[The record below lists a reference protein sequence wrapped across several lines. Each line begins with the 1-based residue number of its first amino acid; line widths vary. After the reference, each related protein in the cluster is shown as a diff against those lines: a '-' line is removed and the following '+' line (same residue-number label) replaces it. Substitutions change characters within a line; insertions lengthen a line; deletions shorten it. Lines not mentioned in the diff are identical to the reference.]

1 MSIHRNN
8 ETPIMSFI
16 ASRLGDIAPPETM
29 EMAARAAALRLKGL
43 DVISLSQG
51 EPDFD
56 TPEHIQQAALRAMR
70 DGKTRYTEA
79 AGVAPLRHAV
89 AAKMHADHGLQYGPE
104 DVSITAGA
112 KQAIFNAF
120 FATLNPGDEVVVPA
134 PCWVSYPEI
143 VKLAGGTP
151 IVVECPREAGFK
163 ITAAQLE
170 ASITPR
176 TKWLM
181 LNSPSNPTGAVYSGA
196 ELAALGEV
204 LRRHPQVWVL
214 TDDIYEKLVYCSE
227 PFHNIL
233 QVLPELQPRTLVI
246 NGVSKIYCMTGWRI
260 GYAVGPRELIKAMN
274 LVQGQST
281 NNANAIAQFAAV
293 EALIGD
299 QACVEF
305 FRAAFEERR
314 NFIVKALR
322 AIPGLEVDLPDGAFY
337 AYVSC
342 HALIGKRT
350 PEGGLISTDRDL
362 VRYLLDEAQ
371 VATVSGT
378 GFLHSSYFRVSYA
391 VGIPKLDEAAQRI
404 ARAVQAL
411 R

>member
-1 MSIHRNN
+1 
-8 ETPIMSFI
+8 MSFI
-16 ASRLGDIAPPETM
+16 ASRLGTIAPAETM
-29 EMAARAAALRLKGL
+29 EMAARAAILRRQGL
-43 DVISLSQG
+43 DVVSLSQG

-79 AGVAPLRHAV
+79 AGVLPLREAV
-89 AAKMHADHGLQYGPE
+89 AAKMLANHGLHYGPD

-112 KQAIFNAF
+112 KQAIFNTF

-143 VKLAGGTP
+143 VKLAGGMP
-151 IVVECPREAGFK
+151 IVVECPRKAGFK
-163 ITAAQLE
+163 LTPAQLE

-181 LNSPSNPTGAVYSGA
+181 LNSPSNPTGAVYSRA
-196 ELAALGEV
+196 ELAALGDV

-214 TDDIYEKLVYCSE
+214 TDDIYEKLVYGSE
-227 PFHNIL
+227 PFTNIL

-293 EALIGD
+293 EALTGD
-299 QACVEF
+299 QSCVGT
-305 FRAAFEERR
+305 FRAAFQERR
-314 NFIVKALR
+314 DFIVAALR
-322 AIPGLEVDLPDGAFY
+322 KVPGLEVDLPDGAFY

-342 HALIGKRT
+342 RALMGRRT
-350 PEGGLISTDRDL
+350 PTDQLLSTDRDF
-362 VRYLLDEAQ
+362 VRYLLDDAQ

-378 GFLHSSYFRVSYA
+378 GFLHSPYFRVSYA
-391 VGIPKLDEAAQRI
+391 AGIDKLDEAARRI
-404 ARAVQAL
+404 ARAVEAL
-411 R
+411 S

>member
-1 MSIHRNN
+1 
-8 ETPIMSFI
+8 MSFI
-16 ASRLGDIAPPETM
+16 ASRLGTIAPAETM
-29 EMAARAAALRLKGL
+29 EMAARAAALRRQGL
-43 DVISLSQG
+43 DVVSLSQG

-56 TPEHIQQAALRAMR
+56 TPEHIQQAALRAMQG
-70 DGKTRYTEA
+70 GKTRYTEA
-79 AGVAPLRHAV
+79 AGVLPLREAV
-89 AAKMHADHGLQYGPE
+89 SARMLADHDLHYGPD

-120 FATLNPGDEVVVPA
+120 FATLNLGDEVVVPA

-163 ITAAQLE
+163 LTPAQLE

-181 LNSPSNPTGAVYSGA
+181 LNSPSNPTGAVYSRA
-196 ELAALGEV
+196 ELAALGDV

-214 TDDIYEKLVYCSE
+214 TDDIYAKLVYGSQ
-227 PFHNIL
+227 PFTNIL

-293 EALIGD
+293 EALTGD
-299 QACVEF
+299 QSCVGT
-305 FRAAFEERR
+305 FRAAFQERR
-314 NFIVKALR
+314 NFIVDALR
-322 AIPGLEVDLPDGAFY
+322 KVPGLEVDLPDGAFY

-342 HALIGKRT
+342 RALMGRRT
-350 PEGGLISTDRDL
+350 PIGQRLSTDRDF
-362 VRYLLDEAQ
+362 VRYLLDDAQ

-378 GFLHSSYFRVSYA
+378 GFLHSPYFRVSYA
-391 VGIPKLDEAAQRI
+391 AGIEKLDEAAKRI
-404 ARAVQAL
+404 ARAVEAL
-411 R
+411 S

>member
-1 MSIHRNN
+1 
-8 ETPIMSFI
+8 MSFI
-16 ASRLGDIAPPETM
+16 ASRLGTIAAAETM
-29 EMAARAAALRLKGL
+29 EMAARAAALRRQGL
-43 DVISLSQG
+43 DVVSLSQG

-79 AGVAPLRHAV
+79 AGVLPLREAV
-89 AAKMHADHGLQYGPE
+89 AAKMLADHGLHYGPD

-120 FATLNPGDEVVVPA
+120 FATLNPDDEVVVPA

-143 VKLAGGTP
+143 VKLAGGMP
-151 IVVECPREAGFK
+151 VVVECPREAGFK
-163 ITAAQLE
+163 LTPAQLE

-181 LNSPSNPTGAVYSGA
+181 LNSPSNPTGAVYSRA

-204 LRRHPQVWVL
+204 LWRHPQVWVL
-214 TDDIYEKLVYCSE
+214 TDDIYEKLVYGSE
-227 PFHNIL
+227 PFANIL

-293 EALIGD
+293 EALTGD
-299 QACVEF
+299 QSCVGT
-305 FRAAFEERR
+305 FRAAFQERR
-314 NFIVKALR
+314 DFIVNSLNKV
-322 AIPGLEVDLPDGAFY
+322 PGLEVDLPDGAFY
-337 AYVSC
+337 AFVSC
-342 HALIGKRT
+342 RALMGRRT
-350 PEGGLISTDRDL
+350 SAGQLLSSDRDF
-362 VRYLLDEAQ
+362 VRYLLDDAQ
-371 VATVSGT
+371 VAAVSGT
-378 GFLHSSYFRVSYA
+378 GFLHSPYFRVSYA
-391 VGIPKLDEAAQRI
+391 AGIDKLDEAAKRI
-404 ARAVQAL
+404 ARAVKAL
-411 R
+411 S

>member
-1 MSIHRNN
+1 
-8 ETPIMSFI
+8 
-16 ASRLGDIAPPETM
+16 M
-29 EMAARAAALRLKGL
+29 EMAARAAALRRQGL
-43 DVISLSQG
+43 DVVSLSQG

-56 TPEHIQQAALRAMR
+56 TPEHIQQAALRAMQG
-70 DGKTRYTEA
+70 GKTRYTEA
-79 AGVAPLRHAV
+79 AGVLPLREAV
-89 AAKMHADHGLQYGPE
+89 AAKMLADHGLHYGPD

-143 VKLAGGTP
+143 VKLAGGMP
-151 IVVECPREAGFK
+151 VVVECPREAGFK
-163 ITAAQLE
+163 ITPAQLE

-181 LNSPSNPTGAVYSGA
+181 LNSPSNPTGAVYSRA

-214 TDDIYEKLVYCSE
+214 TDDIYEKLVYGSE
-227 PFHNIL
+227 PFANIL

-293 EALIGD
+293 EALTGD
-299 QACVEF
+299 QSCVGT
-305 FRAAFEERR
+305 FRAAFQERR
-314 NFIVKALR
+314 DFIVDALR
-322 AIPGLEVDLPDGAFY
+322 KVPGLEVDLPDGAFY
-337 AYVSC
+337 AFVSC
-342 HALIGKRT
+342 RALMGKRT
-350 PEGGLISTDRDL
+350 PRGQLLSTDRDF
-362 VRYLLDEAQ
+362 VRYLLDDAQ
-371 VATVSGT
+371 VAAVSGT
-378 GFLHSSYFRVSYA
+378 GFLHSPYFRVSYA
-391 VGIPKLDEAAQRI
+391 AGIDKLDEAARRI
-404 ARAVQAL
+404 ARAVEAL
-411 R
+411 S

>member
-1 MSIHRNN
+1 
-8 ETPIMSFI
+8 MSFI
-16 ASRLGDIAPPETM
+16 AGRLSAIAPAETM
-29 EMAARAAALRLKGL
+29 EMAAKAAVLRRQGL

-79 AGVAPLRHAV
+79 AGVLPLREAV
-89 AAKMHADHGLQYGPE
+89 AAKMQADHGLAYGP
-104 DVSITAGA
+104 DDISVTAGA

-120 FATLNPGDEVVVPA
+120 LATLNPGDEVVVPA

-143 VKLAGGTP
+143 VKLTGGVP
-151 IVVECPREAGFK
+151 IVVECPREASFK
-163 ITAAQLE
+163 LTPAQLE

-181 LNSPSNPTGAVYSGA
+181 LNSPSNPTGAVYSRA
-196 ELAALGEV
+196 ELGALGDV

-214 TDDIYEKLVYCSE
+214 TDDIYEKLVYGSE
-227 PFHNIL
+227 PFANIL
-233 QVLPELQPRTLVI
+233 QVLAELQPRTLVI
-246 NGVSKIYCMTGWRI
+246 NGVSKVYCMTGWRI
-260 GYAVGPRELIKAMN
+260 GYAAGPRELIKAMN

-293 EALIGD
+293 EALTGD
-299 QACVEF
+299 QSCIDT
-305 FRAAFEERR
+305 FRFAFRERR
-314 NFIVKALR
+314 DFIVDALR
-322 AIPGLEVDLPDGAFY
+322 KVPGLEVDLPGGAFY

-342 HALIGKRT
+342 RALMGRRT
-350 PEGGLISTDRDL
+350 PSGQTLSSDREF
-362 VRYLLDEAQ
+362 VHYLLDEAQ
-371 VATVSGT
+371 VGVVSGT
-378 GFLHSSYFRVSYA
+378 GFLHSPYFRVSYA
-391 VGIPKLDEAAQRI
+391 AGIAQLGEAAKRI
-404 ARAVQAL
+404 ARAVEAL

>member
-1 MSIHRNN
+1 
-8 ETPIMSFI
+8 MSFI
-16 ASRLGDIAPPETM
+16 ASRLDVIAPAETM
-29 EMAARAAALRLKGL
+29 EMAARAAALRRRGL

-56 TPEHIQQAALRAMR
+56 TPEHIQQAAVRAMR

-79 AGVAPLRHAV
+79 GGVPALREAV
-89 AAKMHADHGLQYGPE
+89 ADKMRADHGLAYGPD

-120 FATLNPGDEVVVPA
+120 FATLNPGDEVIVPA

-143 VKLAGGTP
+143 VKLTGGTP
-151 IVVECPREAGFK
+151 VVVACPRDAGFK
-163 ITAAQLE
+163 LTPAQLE
-170 ASITPR
+170 ASLTPR

-181 LNSPSNPTGAVYSGA
+181 LNSPSNPTGAVYSRA

-214 TDDIYEKLVYCSE
+214 SDDIYGKLVYGRE
-227 PFHNIL
+227 PFANIL
-233 QVLPELQPRTLVI
+233 QAVPELQSRTLVI

-260 GYAVGPRELIKAMN
+260 GYAVGPSALIRAMN

-293 EALIGD
+293 EALSGD
-299 QACVEF
+299 QSCVGD
-305 FRAAFEERR
+305 FRSAFRQRR
-314 NFIVKALR
+314 DFVVDALR
-322 AIPGLEVDLPDGAFY
+322 RIPRLDVDLPEGAFY

-342 HALIGKRT
+342 AALLGQRT
-350 PEGGLISTDRDL
+350 AKGRALSTDRDI
-362 VRYLLDEAQ
+362 VRHLLDDAQ
-371 VATVSGT
+371 VAAVSGT
-378 GFLHSSYFRVSYA
+378 GFLHSPYFRISYA
-391 VGIPKLDEAAQRI
+391 ASISKLEEAAKRI
-404 ARAVQAL
+404 QRAVEAL
-411 R
+411 V

>member
-1 MSIHRNN
+1 
-8 ETPIMSFI
+8 MSFI
-16 ASRLGDIAPPETM
+16 ACRLNAIAPAETM
-29 EMAARAAALRLKGL
+29 EMAAKAAVLRRQGL

-79 AGVAPLRHAV
+79 AGVLPLREAV
-89 AAKMHADHGLQYGPE
+89 AAKMQADHGLAYGP
-104 DVSITAGA
+104 DDISVTAGA

-120 FATLNPGDEVVVPA
+120 LATLNPGDEVVVPA

-143 VKLAGGTP
+143 VKLTGGTP

-163 ITAAQLE
+163 LTPAQLE

-181 LNSPSNPTGAVYSGA
+181 LNSPSNPTGAVYSRA
-196 ELAALGEV
+196 ELGALGDV

-214 TDDIYEKLVYCSE
+214 TDDIYGKLVYGSE
-227 PFHNIL
+227 PFANIL
-233 QVLPELQPRTLVI
+233 QVLAELQPRTLVV
-246 NGVSKIYCMTGWRI
+246 NGVSKVYCMTGWRI
-260 GYAVGPRELIKAMN
+260 GYAAGPRELIKAMN

-293 EALIGD
+293 EALTGD
-299 QACVEF
+299 QSCIDT
-305 FRAAFEERR
+305 FRFAFRERR
-314 NFIVKALR
+314 DFIVDALR
-322 AIPGLEVDLPDGAFY
+322 KVPGLEVDLPDGAFY

-342 HALIGKRT
+342 RALMGRQT
-350 PEGGLISTDRDL
+350 PSGQTLSSDREF
-362 VRYLLDEAQ
+362 VHYLLDEAQ
-371 VATVSGT
+371 VGVVSGT
-378 GFLHSSYFRVSYA
+378 GFLHSPYFRVSYA
-391 VGIPKLDEAAQRI
+391 AGIAQLGEAARRI
-404 ARAVQAL
+404 ARAVEAL

>member
-1 MSIHRNN
+1 
-8 ETPIMSFI
+8 
-16 ASRLGDIAPPETM
+16 M
-29 EMAARAAALRLKGL
+29 EMAAKAAVLRRQGL

-79 AGVAPLRHAV
+79 AGVLPLREAV
-89 AAKMHADHGLQYGPE
+89 AAKMQADHGLAYGP
-104 DVSITAGA
+104 DDISVTAGA

-120 FATLNPGDEVVVPA
+120 LATLNPGDEVVVPA

-143 VKLAGGTP
+143 VKLTGGTP

-163 ITAAQLE
+163 LTPAQLE

-181 LNSPSNPTGAVYSGA
+181 LNSPSNPTGAVYSRA
-196 ELAALGEV
+196 ELGALGDV

-214 TDDIYEKLVYCSE
+214 TDDIYEKLVYGSE
-227 PFHNIL
+227 PFANIL
-233 QVLPELQPRTLVI
+233 QVLAELQPRTLVI
-246 NGVSKIYCMTGWRI
+246 NGVSKVYCMTGWRI
-260 GYAVGPRELIKAMN
+260 GYAAGPSELIKAMN

-293 EALIGD
+293 EALTGD
-299 QACVEF
+299 QSCIDT
-305 FRAAFEERR
+305 FRFAFRERR
-314 NFIVKALR
+314 DFIVDALR
-322 AIPGLEVDLPDGAFY
+322 KMPGLEVDLPDGAFY

-342 HALIGKRT
+342 RALIGRRT
-350 PEGGLISTDRDL
+350 PSGQTLSSDREF
-362 VRYLLDEAQ
+362 VHYLLDEAQ
-371 VATVSGT
+371 VGVVSGT
-378 GFLHSSYFRVSYA
+378 GFLHSPYFRVSYA
-391 VGIPKLDEAAQRI
+391 AGIAQLGEAAKRI
-404 ARAVQAL
+404 ARAVEAL

>member
-1 MSIHRNN
+1 M
-8 ETPIMSFI
+8 
-16 ASRLGDIAPPETM
+16 
-29 EMAARAAALRLKGL
+29 
-43 DVISLSQG
+43 QG
-51 EPDFD
+51 
-56 TPEHIQQAALRAMR
+56 
-70 DGKTRYTEA
+70 GKTRYTEA
-79 AGVAPLRHAV
+79 AGVLPLREAV
-89 AAKMHADHGLQYGPE
+89 AAKMLADHGLHYGPD

-143 VKLAGGTP
+143 VKLAGGMP
-151 IVVECPREAGFK
+151 VVVECPREAGFK
-163 ITAAQLE
+163 ITPAQLE

-181 LNSPSNPTGAVYSGA
+181 LNSPSNPTGAVYSRA

-214 TDDIYEKLVYCSE
+214 TDDIYEKLVYGSE
-227 PFHNIL
+227 PFANIL

-293 EALIGD
+293 EALTGD
-299 QACVEF
+299 QSCVGT
-305 FRAAFEERR
+305 FRAAFQERR
-314 NFIVKALR
+314 DFIVDALR
-322 AIPGLEVDLPDGAFY
+322 KVPGLEVDLPDGAFY
-337 AYVSC
+337 AFVSC
-342 HALIGKRT
+342 RALMGKRT
-350 PEGGLISTDRDL
+350 PRGQLLSTDRDF
-362 VRYLLDEAQ
+362 VRYLLDDAQ
-371 VATVSGT
+371 VAAVSGT
-378 GFLHSSYFRVSYA
+378 GFLHSPYFRVSYA
-391 VGIPKLDEAAQRI
+391 AGIDKLDEAARRI
-404 ARAVQAL
+404 ARAVEAL
-411 R
+411 S

>member
-1 MSIHRNN
+1 
-8 ETPIMSFI
+8 MSFI
-16 ASRLGDIAPPETM
+16 ASRLSVIAPAETM
-29 EMAARAAALRLKGL
+29 EMAARAAALRRQGM

-56 TPEHIQQAALRAMR
+56 TPEHIQQAAIRAMR

-79 AGVAPLRHAV
+79 GGVLPLREAV
-89 AAKMHADHGLQYGPE
+89 AAKMLADHKLVYGPD
-104 DVSITAGA
+104 DVSVTAGA

-120 FATLNPGDEVVVPA
+120 FATLNPGDEVIVPA

-143 VKLAGGTP
+143 VKLTGGIP
-151 IVVECPREAGFK
+151 VVVECPREAGFK
-163 ITAAQLE
+163 LSPEQLE

-181 LNSPSNPTGAVYSGA
+181 LNSPSNPTGAVYSRA

-204 LRRHPQVWVL
+204 LQRHPQVWVL
-214 TDDIYEKLVYCSE
+214 TDDIYEKLVYGGE
-227 PFHNIL
+227 PFANIL
-233 QVLPELQPRTLVI
+233 QVLSDLQSRSLVI

-293 EALIGD
+293 EALTGD
-299 QACVEF
+299 QSCVDI
-305 FRAAFEERR
+305 FRAAFKERR
-314 NFIVKALR
+314 DFIVEALR
-322 AIPGLEVDLPDGAFY
+322 LARGLEVDLPDGAFY

-342 HALIGKRT
+342 RALIGRRT
-350 PEGGLISTDRDL
+350 PKGQVLATDRDF

-371 VATVSGT
+371 VAAVSGN
-378 GFLHSSYFRVSYA
+378 GFLHSPYIRVSYA
-391 VGIPKLDEAAQRI
+391 AGLPKLEQAALRI
-404 ARAVQAL
+404 AGAVEVL
-411 R
+411 T